1 MYEDIIYVGE
11 NMNVENLGTE
21 RTYILRLLDHGE
33 MTASTITSANF
44 GTASQTKKM
53 LDDLINMNLV
63 ERKWHGDVVK
73 YCKK

>member
-1 MYEDIIYVGE
+1 MHEELIDFGE

-44 GTASQTKKM
+44 GSPSQTKKM
-53 LDDLINMNLV
+53 LEDLIKRGLI
-63 ERKWHGDVVK
+63 ERKWYGDEIK
-73 YCKK
+73 YTKR